1 MKLLHY
7 ILAIL
12 LVGMGWVAGWY
23 FHAHFLPS
31 WVADRGSLD
40 TTRPRSERAAG
51 MAAEDSNGSADTSSG
66 LVRVLAQ
73 GRLVPKSGLLNIY
86 GPPNQIVESIPVA
99 AGQTIERGQTELAT
113 FRLQQR
119 LQLQAELAAAQ
130 ASDARRELTEKIAVA
145 AAQVSA
151 AELAMALAEL
161 QVEQTTES
169 DLLQIPTEQLAA
181 ARSKLTRL
189 ETLAQDP
196 TTEPYIAANALEQ
209 QRLAITEAEI
219 QLRQA
224 EKKQA
229 ATLRAARLEQE
240 SAQLAL
246 AQARATHAALLQ
258 VQENPRSIDLSVALA
273 EAAAQ
278 EARILAPLNC
288 VVVRVLARP
297 GEVALT
303 MPLMQVA
310 DLRQID
316 CLAEVPDRLVP
327 QLRVGQSAT
336 LRSPALPRDLSAKVI
351 EIGRVVG
358 NSSLPDPNPLA
369 IVDRRTIDVR
379 LELAPADA
387 AVAAEWIHLQVSI
400 EF

>member
-1 MKLLHY
+1 
-7 ILAIL
+7 
-12 LVGMGWVAGWY
+12 
-23 FHAHFLPS
+23 
-31 WVADRGSLD
+31 
-40 TTRPRSERAAG
+40 

-130 ASDARRELTEKIAVA
+130 ASDARRELTEKIAAA

-278 EARILAPLNC
+278 EARLLAPLNG